1 MYVPQNFFDKFH
13 AERLLLKGERTKFA
27 EYVEHQKQMTM
38 LERIK
43 ESLAA
48 IWPPTHEEVEAT
60 VWYRYGQVVTGV
72 KVLTVRMP
80 YRQWMQGTTLVSALT
95 EELNRQLKG
104 QFLKPSETGETFRN
118 DLKREVIMLGDPR
131 TGKRYWKFFK

>member
-13 AERLLLKGERTKFA
+13 TERLTKEGKRTIFT
-27 EYVEHQKQMTM
+27 EYYEHRKSMTM
-38 LERIK
+38 LKRFK
-43 ESLAA
+43 ESLAS

-60 VWYRYGQVVTGV
+60 VWYRYGQVVTGM

-95 EELNRQLKG
+95 EELNRQLNG
-104 QFLKPSETGETFRN
+104 RFLKPSETGETFRN
-118 DLKREVIMLGDPR
+118 DAKREIIMVGDPR

>member
-1 MYVPQNFFDKFH
+1 MYVPQNFFDSFH
-13 AERLLLKGERTKFA
+13 TERLTMEGKRTIFT
-27 EYVEHQKQMTM
+27 EYYEHQKQMTM
-38 LERIK
+38 LDKIK
-43 ESLAA
+43 ESFAA
-48 IWPPTHEEVEAT
+48 ILPPTHEDVEAT

-95 EELNRQLKG
+95 EELNRQLNG
-104 QFLKPSETGETFRN
+104 RFLKPSETGETFRN
-118 DLKREVIMLGDPR
+118 DSKREVIMLGDPR